1 MIKVSAP
8 SIRRLGSENG
18 IPPVGAAAQR
28 LVWKGVL

>member
-1 MIKVSAP
+1 VLMLHKTRDLLV
-8 SIRRLGSENG
+8 RR